1 MRKQS
6 RAYSYSRRDRKLME
20 KRELVNTGM
29 YTEKQAVVDME
40 HYTEFMAR
48 LLRIYGTERTGRRK
62 DAGIC
67 RKNILKS
74 YPYRQ
79 SSGLSDFSVCF
90 V

>member
-40 HYTEFMAR
+40 RYTEFLAR
-48 LLRIYGTERTGRRK
+48 LLRIYGTERTGR
-62 DAGIC
+62 
-67 RKNILKS
+67 
-74 YPYRQ
+74 
-79 SSGLSDFSVCF
+79 
-90 V
+90 